1 MPLLK
6 EVWANKD
13 SYTKGASDLSRTL
26 CLSGLAVVW
35 IFRSPSAKGSAIPA
49 WLMWCS
55 LLIVIS
61 LALDLAQYVLGA
73 YRVGR
78 FARTMEQQGKTDN
91 DNVEYPTN
99 HPKPMNR
106 LWIAKIVFVSV
117 AWVGLITYITFRALT
132 ETLPQIGGSAG
143 TP

>member
-1 MPLLK
+1 
-6 EVWANKD
+6 
-13 SYTKGASDLSRTL
+13 
-26 CLSGLAVVW
+26 
-35 IFRSPSAKGSAIPA
+35 
-49 WLMWCS
+49 MWCS